1 MNLDNELNEACV
13 TKVWVIGGFLGV
25 CETVVELC

>member
-1 MNLDNELNEACV
+1 MYLDDELNEACV
-13 TKVWVIGGFLGV
+13 TKVWVICEFLCV